1 MTNMF
6 RTFIVPTLMLVTV
19 AASAETAY
27 VTDVLQLALHEQ
39 EGSGGSLLRNL
50 VSGTQLEVLER
61 RNYYAKVRTADGVEG
76 WTKANFLVSD
86 KPAKLRLAELQQ
98 QNTVLAADRDAARQ
112 ALATEREKWATL
124 RERVKE
130 ATRSAERSAAQAQQL
145 EQENQAYRARLSVQE
160 YSIPLNWSLGS
171 MVASLVL
178 GFMGGIFWFDYR
190 SRRRHGGHRIY

>member
-6 RTFIVPTLMLVTV
+6 RTFIVPALMLVTV

-86 KPAKLRLAELQQ
+86 KPAKLRLTELQQ
-98 QNTVLAADRDAARQ
+98 QNTVLAADRDEARQ

-124 RERVKE
+124 RKRVKE
-130 ATRSAERSAAQAQQL
+130 ATRAAERSAAQAQQL